1 MNVLGVCQVSLFRV
15 RGWFG
20 EVPSSEDSSGLFCR
34 VLTWFVE
41 VEELVVCGVSG
52 TVKDEL
58 SRCCKCVLIALK
70 KSVWFSW
77 ICVWLVFISW

>member
-1 MNVLGVCQVSLFRV
+1 MIAGSVVMEMSRAMVVFGVCQVSLFRV

-20 EVPSSEDSSGLFCR
+20 EVPSSEDSPGLFCR

-41 VEELVVCGVSG
+41 VEGLVIYDVSG

-58 SRCCKCVLIALK
+58 SRCCRCVLIALR
-70 KSVWFSW
+70 KSV
-77 ICVWLVFISW
+77 